1 MKLKPFTYE
10 EMRSA
15 ENKPLAKERYYSWL
29 KGERENDRK
38 ESKRQGDKIWR
49 FKNKEKFKGIKEKWR
64 KENPE
69 MVKEQQRRHNEK
81 RKLERQLKSN
91 KKKE

>member
-15 ENKPLAKERYYSWL
+15 EDKGLAKERYYDWL
-29 KGERENDRK
+29 DRERENDRK
-38 ESKRQGDKIWR
+38 MLKRDVDKIWR
-49 FKNKEKFKGIKEKWR
+49 FKNKEKFKGIRERWR

-69 MVKEQQRRHNEK
+69 MVKEQERRHNEK